1 MKIYKIGRLTSP
13 FVLFF
18 WLLIPWRLYGQETS
32 EQEKYHV
39 DSTLFVYYQHCKAE
53 IKSPSVMQML
63 DTLFLMA
70 KEKGDI
76 RMQAVAISSK
86 TDHFYFSPF
95 FEGQEDSLILYT
107 NMIKDFAR
115 KTNQPQYYYFA
126 WGNRLITY
134 YTRQKKLN
142 LALYEANKMQQES
155 ESRKEIDGMQNCYQA
170 LLRIYQSKE
179 LYKQA
184 TVYAQKLIDLTLKY
198 NLNKYNLTNKY
209 LELSNCY
216 LRTNEPKKAWEALE
230 ESKLYIGNEL
240 NQGAYLCGLLRYYIH
255 TKDMVKARETLKET
269 TQLFNKNTELRIKRA
284 TNLLEI
290 ETNYYIETGEYDK
303 ALDVFQQAFEKLSQ
317 SGFITPTLYRTR
329 GSIYTAKKDYQKAI
343 ESYEKAF
350 ELSDSLNSAQEDI
363 AVGEFATIL
372 GMEHLNLE
380 NKELIQKNQE
390 IQLETRWRIIIL
402 LCIIVVI
409 VGIMFFR
416 ETRLNKV
423 LRRAKDAEQSA
434 SRMKT
439 EFIQNMSHEIRT
451 PLNSIVGFSQILS
464 SKISEEDEESKE
476 YTTIIEQG
484 SNHLL
489 QLVDDVLELS
499 SLDSG
504 TTIPIDT
511 KSELNELCLQWME
524 RAKGLVKPG
533 VVLSYQPEQS
543 ELYLHTN
550 PTRLGQVVLH
560 LLHNAAR
567 FTEEGSIAL
576 SWRILSKQKQIMI
589 CITDTGIGIPQDKQ
603 DFVFERFA
611 KLDTFSKGTGLGL
624 ALSRL
629 IAKKMGGSLTIDS
642 TYTTGSRFILILPL
656 KE

>member
-1 MKIYKIGRLTSP
+1 MKIYKMGRLSSL
-13 FVLFF
+13 FLLFF
-18 WLLIPWRLYGQETS
+18 WLLIPWQLCGQETS

-53 IKSPSVMQML
+53 IKSSSVMQML

-86 TDHFYFSPF
+86 TDHFYFSPS

-107 NMIKDFAR
+107 NTIKDFAR

-126 WGNRLITY
+126 WANRLITY

-155 ESRKEIDGMQNCYQA
+155 ESREEIDGMQNCYQA

-216 LRTNEPKKAWEALE
+216 LRTNEPEKAWEALE

-269 TQLFNKNTELRIKRA
+269 TQLFSKNTELRIKRT

-290 ETNYYIETGEYDK
+290 ETNYYIETGEFDK

-317 SGFITPTLYRTR
+317 NGFITPTLYRTR

-350 ELSDSLNSAQEDI
+350 ALSDSLNSAQEDI

-390 IQLETRWRIIIL
+390 IPIRNTP
-402 LCIIVVI
+402 VYYHS
-409 VGIMFFR
+409 IMYHSSNCRHYVFSR
-416 ETRLNKV
+416 NP
-423 LRRAKDAEQSA
+423 AE
-434 SRMKT
+434 
-439 EFIQNMSHEIRT
+439 
-451 PLNSIVGFSQILS
+451 
-464 SKISEEDEESKE
+464 
-476 YTTIIEQG
+476 
-484 SNHLL
+484 
-489 QLVDDVLELS
+489 
-499 SLDSG
+499 
-504 TTIPIDT
+504 
-511 KSELNELCLQWME
+511 
-524 RAKGLVKPG
+524 
-533 VVLSYQPEQS
+533 
-543 ELYLHTN
+543 
-550 PTRLGQVVLH
+550 
-560 LLHNAAR
+560 
-567 FTEEGSIAL
+567 
-576 SWRILSKQKQIMI
+576 
-589 CITDTGIGIPQDKQ
+589 
-603 DFVFERFA
+603 
-611 KLDTFSKGTGLGL
+611 
-624 ALSRL
+624 
-629 IAKKMGGSLTIDS
+629 
-642 TYTTGSRFILILPL
+642 
-656 KE
+656 

>member
-1 MKIYKIGRLTSP
+1 MKIYKMGRLSSL
-13 FVLFF
+13 FLLFF
-18 WLLIPWRLYGQETS
+18 WLLIPWQLCGQETS

-53 IKSPSVMQML
+53 IKSSSVMQML

-86 TDHFYFSPF
+86 TDHFYFSPS

-107 NMIKDFAR
+107 NTIKNFAR

-126 WGNRLITY
+126 WANRLITY

-155 ESRKEIDGMQNCYQA
+155 ESREEIDGMQNCYQA

-184 TVYAQKLIDLTLKY
+184 TGYAQKLIDLTLKY

-216 LRTNEPKKAWEALE
+216 LRTNEPEKAWEALE

-255 TKDMVKARETLKET
+255 TKDMVKARET
-269 TQLFNKNTELRIKRA
+269 
-284 TNLLEI
+284 
-290 ETNYYIETGEYDK
+290 GEFDK

-317 SGFITPTLYRTR
+317 NGFITPTLYRTR

-390 IQLETRWRIIIL
+390 IQLETRRYIIIL

-524 RAKGLVKPG
+524 RVKRLVKPG
-533 VVLSYQPEQS
+533 VVLSYQPEQN
-543 ELYLHTN
+543 ELYLYTN
-550 PTRLGQVVLH
+550 PARLGQVVLQ
-560 LLHNAAR
+560 LLHNAAK
-567 FTEEGSIAL
+567 FTEEGGITL
-576 SWRILSKQKQIMI
+576 SWRILPKQKQIMI

-603 DFVFERFA
+603 EFVFERFA
-611 KLDTFSKGTGLGL
+611 KLDTFSKVTGLGL

-629 IAKKMGGSLTIDS
+629 IMERMGGNLALDAQ
-642 TYTTGSRFILILPL
+642 YMDGCRFILTLPI
-656 KE
+656 

>member
-1 MKIYKIGRLTSP
+1 MEAYRTTGLVS
-13 FVLFF
+13 LFLLLF
-18 WLLIPWRLYGQETS
+18 WLLIPGHIHGQQTS

-39 DSTLFVYYQHCKAE
+39 DSTLFVYYQHCKTE

-70 KEKGDI
+70 KEKGDL

-86 TDHFYFSPF
+86 TDHFYFGLS

-107 NMIKDFAR
+107 NAIKDFAR

-126 WGNRLITY
+126 WANRLITY
-134 YTRQKKLN
+134 YTKQKKLN

-155 ESRKEIDGMQNCYQA
+155 ESREEIDGMQNCYQA

-269 TQLFNKNTELRIKRA
+269 TQLFSKNTELRIKRA

-290 ETNYYIETGEYDK
+290 ETNYYIETGEFDK

-317 SGFITPTLYRTR
+317 NGFITPTLYRTR

-390 IQLETRWRIIIL
+390 IQLETRRHIIIL

-511 KSELNELCLQWME
+511 KSELQWIE
-524 RAKGLVKPG
+524 RAKRLVKPR
-533 VVLSYQPEQS
+533 VVLSYQPEQN

-550 PTRLGQVVLH
+550 PARLEQVVLQ
-560 LLHNAAR
+560 LLHNAAK
-567 FTEEGSIAL
+567 FTEEGGITL
-576 SWRILSKQKQIMI
+576 SWRILPKQKQIMI

-629 IAKKMGGSLTIDS
+629 IMERMGGNLVLDAQYTDGCRFMLT
-642 TYTTGSRFILILPL
+642 LPI
-656 KE
+656 

>member
-1 MKIYKIGRLTSP
+1 MRTTP
-13 FVLFF
+13 
-18 WLLIPWRLYGQETS
+18 LLHSHQKYGQ
-32 EQEKYHV
+32 
-39 DSTLFVYYQHCKAE
+39 
-53 IKSPSVMQML
+53 
-63 DTLFLMA
+63 
-70 KEKGDI
+70 
-76 RMQAVAISSK
+76 
-86 TDHFYFSPF
+86 
-95 FEGQEDSLILYT
+95 
-107 NMIKDFAR
+107 
-115 KTNQPQYYYFA
+115 
-126 WGNRLITY
+126 
-134 YTRQKKLN
+134 
-142 LALYEANKMQQES
+142 
-155 ESRKEIDGMQNCYQA
+155 
-170 LLRIYQSKE
+170 
-179 LYKQA
+179 
-184 TVYAQKLIDLTLKY
+184 
-198 NLNKYNLTNKY
+198 
-209 LELSNCY
+209 
-216 LRTNEPKKAWEALE
+216 
-230 ESKLYIGNEL
+230 
-240 NQGAYLCGLLRYYIH
+240 
-255 TKDMVKARETLKET
+255 ARETLKET
-269 TQLFNKNTELRIKRA
+269 TQLFSKNTELRIKRT

-290 ETNYYIETGEYDK
+290 ETNYYIETGEFDK

-317 SGFITPTLYRTR
+317 NGFITPTLYRTR

-524 RAKGLVKPG
+524 RAKRLVKPG
-533 VVLSYQPEQS
+533 VVLSYQPEQN
-543 ELYLHTN
+543 ELYLYTN
-550 PTRLGQVVLH
+550 PARLGQVVLQ
-560 LLHNAAR
+560 LLHNAAK
-567 FTEEGSIAL
+567 FTEEGGITL
-576 SWRILSKQKQIMI
+576 SWRILPKQKQIMI

-603 DFVFERFA
+603 EFVFERFA

-629 IAKKMGGSLTIDS
+629 IMERMGGNLVLDAQ
-642 TYTTGSRFILILPL
+642 YMDGCRFILTLPI
-656 KE
+656 

>member
-1 MKIYKIGRLTSP
+1 
-13 FVLFF
+13 
-18 WLLIPWRLYGQETS
+18 
-32 EQEKYHV
+32 
-39 DSTLFVYYQHCKAE
+39 
-53 IKSPSVMQML
+53 
-63 DTLFLMA
+63 
-70 KEKGDI
+70 
-76 RMQAVAISSK
+76 
-86 TDHFYFSPF
+86 
-95 FEGQEDSLILYT
+95 
-107 NMIKDFAR
+107 
-115 KTNQPQYYYFA
+115 
-126 WGNRLITY
+126 
-134 YTRQKKLN
+134 
-142 LALYEANKMQQES
+142 
-155 ESRKEIDGMQNCYQA
+155 MQNCYQA

-269 TQLFNKNTELRIKRA
+269 TQLFSKNTELRIKRA

-290 ETNYYIETGEYDK
+290 ETNYYIETGEFDK

-317 SGFITPTLYRTR
+317 NGFITPTLYRTR

-390 IQLETRWRIIIL
+390 IQLETRRHIIIL

-524 RAKGLVKPG
+524 RAKRLVKPG
-533 VVLSYQPEQS
+533 VVLSYQPEQN

-550 PTRLGQVVLH
+550 PARLEQVVLQ
-560 LLHNAAR
+560 LLHNAAK
-567 FTEEGSIAL
+567 FTEEGGITL
-576 SWRILSKQKQIMI
+576 SWRILPKQKQIMI

-629 IAKKMGGSLTIDS
+629 IMERMGGNLVLDAQYTDGCRFMLT
-642 TYTTGSRFILILPL
+642 LPI
-656 KE
+656 

>member
-1 MKIYKIGRLTSP
+1 
-13 FVLFF
+13 
-18 WLLIPWRLYGQETS
+18 
-32 EQEKYHV
+32 
-39 DSTLFVYYQHCKAE
+39 
-53 IKSPSVMQML
+53 
-63 DTLFLMA
+63 
-70 KEKGDI
+70 
-76 RMQAVAISSK
+76 
-86 TDHFYFSPF
+86 
-95 FEGQEDSLILYT
+95 
-107 NMIKDFAR
+107 
-115 KTNQPQYYYFA
+115 
-126 WGNRLITY
+126 
-134 YTRQKKLN
+134 
-142 LALYEANKMQQES
+142 MQQES
-155 ESRKEIDGMQNCYQA
+155 ESREEIDGMQNCYQA

-216 LRTNEPKKAWEALE
+216 LRTNESTKAWEALE

-269 TQLFNKNTELRIKRA
+269 KQLFSKNTELRIKRT

-290 ETNYYIETGEYDK
+290 ETNYYMETGEYEK
-303 ALDVFQQAFEKLSQ
+303 ALDAFQQAFEKLSQ
-317 SGFITPTLYRTR
+317 NGFITPTLYRTR

-350 ELSDSLNSAQEDI
+350 QLSDSLSSAQEDI
-363 AVGEFATIL
+363 SVGEFATIL

-390 IQLETRWRIIIL
+390 IQLEKRRYLIIL

-409 VGIMFFR
+409 VGVMFFR

-476 YTTIIEQG
+476 YTGIIEQG

-489 QLVDDVLELS
+489 QLVDNVLELAN
-499 SLDSG
+499 LDSG
-504 TTIPIDT
+504 TPIPTDT
-511 KSELNELCLQWME
+511 KVEINALCRQWVE
-524 RAKGLVKPG
+524 KAKNSLKPG
-533 VVLSYQPEQS
+533 VELVYQPEQD
-543 ELYLHTN
+543 ELHLYTN
-550 PTRLGQVVLH
+550 PGRLTQVVSH
-560 LLHNAAR
+560 LLHNSAR
-567 FTEEGSIAL
+567 FTEKGSITL
-576 SWRILSKQKQIMI
+576 SWHINPKQRSLVISV
-589 CITDTGIGIPQDKQ
+589 TDTGIGIPQDKQ

-611 KLDTFSKGTGLGL
+611 KIDTFSTGTGLGL
-624 ALSRL
+624 ALGRL
-629 IAKKMGGSLTIDS
+629 IMEKMNGSLMLDDK
-642 TYTTGSRFILILPL
+642 YTEGCRFVLTLPI
-656 KE
+656 K

>member
-1 MKIYKIGRLTSP
+1 
-13 FVLFF
+13 
-18 WLLIPWRLYGQETS
+18 
-32 EQEKYHV
+32 
-39 DSTLFVYYQHCKAE
+39 
-53 IKSPSVMQML
+53 
-63 DTLFLMA
+63 
-70 KEKGDI
+70 
-76 RMQAVAISSK
+76 
-86 TDHFYFSPF
+86 
-95 FEGQEDSLILYT
+95 
-107 NMIKDFAR
+107 
-115 KTNQPQYYYFA
+115 
-126 WGNRLITY
+126 
-134 YTRQKKLN
+134 
-142 LALYEANKMQQES
+142 
-155 ESRKEIDGMQNCYQA
+155 
-170 LLRIYQSKE
+170 
-179 LYKQA
+179 
-184 TVYAQKLIDLTLKY
+184 
-198 NLNKYNLTNKY
+198 
-209 LELSNCY
+209 
-216 LRTNEPKKAWEALE
+216 
-230 ESKLYIGNEL
+230 
-240 NQGAYLCGLLRYYIH
+240 
-255 TKDMVKARETLKET
+255 MVKARETLKET
-269 TQLFNKNTELRIKRA
+269 TQLFSKNTELRIKRT

-290 ETNYYIETGEYDK
+290 ETNYYIETGEFDK

-317 SGFITPTLYRTR
+317 NGFITPTLYRTR

-350 ELSDSLNSAQEDI
+350 ALSDSLNSAQEDI

-390 IQLETRWRIIIL
+390 IQLETRRYIIIL

-524 RAKGLVKPG
+524 RVKRLVKPG
-533 VVLSYQPEQS
+533 VVLSYQPEQN
-543 ELYLHTN
+543 ELYLYTN
-550 PTRLGQVVLH
+550 PARLGQVVLQ
-560 LLHNAAR
+560 LLHNAAK
-567 FTEEGSIAL
+567 FTEEGGITL
-576 SWRILSKQKQIMI
+576 SWRILPKQKQIMI

-603 DFVFERFA
+603 EFVFERFA

-629 IAKKMGGSLTIDS
+629 IMDRMGGNLALDDQ
-642 TYTTGSRFILILPL
+642 YMDGCRFILTLPI
-656 KE
+656 

>member
-1 MKIYKIGRLTSP
+1 MEACRTTGLVS
-13 FVLFF
+13 LFLLLF
-18 WLLIPWRLYGQETS
+18 WLLIPGHIHGQQTS

-70 KEKGDI
+70 KEKGDL

-86 TDHFYFSPF
+86 TDHFYFGPS

-107 NMIKDFAR
+107 NTIKDFAR

-126 WGNRLITY
+126 WANRLITY
-134 YTRQKKLN
+134 YTKQKKLN

-155 ESRKEIDGMQNCYQA
+155 ESREEIDGMQNCYQA

-198 NLNKYNLTNKY
+198 NLNKYNLANKY
-209 LELSNCY
+209 LELGNCY
-216 LRTNEPKKAWEALE
+216 LRTNEPAKAWEALE

-269 TQLFNKNTELRIKRA
+269 TQLFSKNTELRIKRA

-303 ALDVFQQAFEKLSQ
+303 ALEVFQQAFEKISQ
-317 SGFITPTLYRTR
+317 NGFITPTLYRTR

-350 ELSDSLNSAQEDI
+350 ELSDSLSSAQEDI
-363 AVGEFATIL
+363 SVGEFATIL

-390 IQLETRWRIIIL
+390 IQLETRRHIIIL

-416 ETRLNKV
+416 ETQLNKV

-489 QLVDDVLELS
+489 QLVDNVLELS

-504 TTIPIDT
+504 TSIPTDT
-511 KSELNELCLQWME
+511 KVEINALCRQWME
-524 RAKGLVKPG
+524 KAKNSLKPG
-533 VVLSYQPEQS
+533 VDLVYQPGQD
-543 ELYLHTN
+543 ELHLYTN
-550 PTRLGQVVLH
+550 PGRLTQVVSH
-560 LLHNAAR
+560 LLHNSAR
-567 FTEEGSIAL
+567 FTEKGSITL
-576 SWRILSKQKQIMI
+576 SWHINPKQRSLVISV
-589 CITDTGIGIPQDKQ
+589 TDTGIGIPQDKL

-611 KLDTFSKGTGLGL
+611 KIDTFSTGTGLGL
-624 ALSRL
+624 ALGRL
-629 IAKKMGGSLTIDS
+629 IMEKMDGSLVLDDK
-642 TYTTGSRFILILPL
+642 YTEGCRFILTLPL

>member
-1 MKIYKIGRLTSP
+1 MRTTPLLHSHQRYDQSP
-13 FVLFF
+13 ENAKRNHTTFQ
-18 WLLIPWRLYGQETS
+18 QEYRT
-32 EQEKYHV
+32 
-39 DSTLFVYYQHCKAE
+39 A
-53 IKSPSVMQML
+53 
-63 DTLFLMA
+63 
-70 KEKGDI
+70 
-76 RMQAVAISSK
+76 
-86 TDHFYFSPF
+86 
-95 FEGQEDSLILYT
+95 
-107 NMIKDFAR
+107 
-115 KTNQPQYYYFA
+115 YYY
-126 WGNRLITY
+126 
-134 YTRQKKLN
+134 
-142 LALYEANKMQQES
+142 
-155 ESRKEIDGMQNCYQA
+155 
-170 LLRIYQSKE
+170 
-179 LYKQA
+179 
-184 TVYAQKLIDLTLKY
+184 
-198 NLNKYNLTNKY
+198 
-209 LELSNCY
+209 
-216 LRTNEPKKAWEALE
+216 
-230 ESKLYIGNEL
+230 
-240 NQGAYLCGLLRYYIH
+240 
-255 TKDMVKARETLKET
+255 
-269 TQLFNKNTELRIKRA
+269 IK
-284 TNLLEI
+284 
-290 ETNYYIETGEYDK
+290 TGEFDK

-317 SGFITPTLYRTR
+317 NGFITPTLYRTR

-390 IQLETRWRIIIL
+390 IQLETRRHIIIL

-511 KSELNELCLQWME
+511 KSELNELCLQWIE
-524 RAKGLVKPG
+524 RAKRLVKPR
-533 VVLSYQPEQS
+533 VVLSYQPEQN

-550 PTRLGQVVLH
+550 PARLEQVVLQ
-560 LLHNAAR
+560 LLHNAAK
-567 FTEEGSIAL
+567 FTEEGGITL
-576 SWRILSKQKQIMI
+576 SWRILPKQKQIMI

-629 IAKKMGGSLTIDS
+629 IMERMGGNLVLDAQYTDGCRFMLT
-642 TYTTGSRFILILPL
+642 LPI
-656 KE
+656 

>member
-1 MKIYKIGRLTSP
+1 MKIYKMGRLSSL
-13 FVLFF
+13 FLLFF
-18 WLLIPWRLYGQETS
+18 WLLIPWQLCGQETS

-53 IKSPSVMQML
+53 IKSSSVMQML

-86 TDHFYFSPF
+86 TDHFYFSPS

-107 NMIKDFAR
+107 NTIKDFAR

-126 WGNRLITY
+126 WANRLITY

-155 ESRKEIDGMQNCYQA
+155 ESREEIDGMQNCYQA

-216 LRTNEPKKAWEALE
+216 LRTNEPEKAWEALE

-269 TQLFNKNTELRIKRA
+269 TQLFSKNTELRIKRT

-290 ETNYYIETGEYDK
+290 ETNYYIETGEFDK

-317 SGFITPTLYRTR
+317 NGFITPTLYRTR

-350 ELSDSLNSAQEDI
+350 ALSDSLNSAQEDI

-390 IQLETRWRIIIL
+390 TRRYIIIL

-524 RAKGLVKPG
+524 RVKRLVKPG
-533 VVLSYQPEQS
+533 VVLSYQPEQN
-543 ELYLHTN
+543 ELYLYTN
-550 PTRLGQVVLH
+550 PARLGQVVLQ
-560 LLHNAAR
+560 LLHNAAK
-567 FTEEGSIAL
+567 FTEEGGITL
-576 SWRILSKQKQIMI
+576 SWRILPKQKQIMI

-603 DFVFERFA
+603 EFVFERFA

-629 IAKKMGGSLTIDS
+629 IMERMGGNLALDAQ
-642 TYTTGSRFILILPL
+642 YMDGCRFILTLPI
-656 KE
+656 

>member
-1 MKIYKIGRLTSP
+1 MEACRTTGLAS
-13 FVLFF
+13 LFLLLF
-18 WLLIPWRLYGQETS
+18 WLLIPGHIHGQQTS

-70 KEKGDI
+70 KEKGDL

-86 TDHFYFSPF
+86 TDHFYFGPS

-107 NMIKDFAR
+107 NTIKDFAR

-126 WGNRLITY
+126 WANRLITY
-134 YTRQKKLN
+134 YTKQKKLN

-155 ESRKEIDGMQNCYQA
+155 ESREEIDGMQNCYQA

-198 NLNKYNLTNKY
+198 NLNKYNLANKY
-209 LELSNCY
+209 LELGNCY
-216 LRTNEPKKAWEALE
+216 LRTNEPAKAWEALE

-269 TQLFNKNTELRIKRA
+269 TQLFSKNTELRIKRA

-303 ALDVFQQAFEKLSQ
+303 ALGVFQQAFEKLSQ
-317 SGFITPTLYRTR
+317 NGFITPTLYRKR

-390 IQLETRWRIIIL
+390 IQLEKRRYLIIL

-409 VGIMFFR
+409 VGVMFFR
-416 ETRLNKV
+416 ETQLNKV

-489 QLVDDVLELS
+489 QLVDNVLELS

-504 TTIPIDT
+504 TPIPTDT
-511 KSELNELCLQWME
+511 KVEINALCRQWVE
-524 RAKGLVKPG
+524 KAKSSLKPG
-533 VVLSYQPEQS
+533 VELVYQPEQD
-543 ELYLHTN
+543 ELHLYTN
-550 PTRLGQVVLH
+550 PGRLTQVVSH
-560 LLHNAAR
+560 LLHNSAR
-567 FTEEGSIAL
+567 FTKKGSITL
-576 SWRILSKQKQIMI
+576 SWHINPKQRSLVISV
-589 CITDTGIGIPQDKQ
+589 TDTGIGIPQDKL

-611 KLDTFSKGTGLGL
+611 KIDAFSTGTGLGL
-624 ALSRL
+624 ALGRL
-629 IAKKMGGSLTIDS
+629 IMEKMNGSLVLDDK
-642 TYTTGSRFILILPL
+642 YTEGCSFVLTLPI
-656 KE
+656 K

>member
-1 MKIYKIGRLTSP
+1 MKIYKMGRLSSL
-13 FVLFF
+13 FLLFF
-18 WLLIPWRLYGQETS
+18 WLLIPWQLCGQETS

-86 TDHFYFSPF
+86 TDHFYFSPS

-107 NMIKDFAR
+107 NTIKDFAR

-126 WGNRLITY
+126 WANRLITY

-155 ESRKEIDGMQNCYQA
+155 ESREEIDGMQNCYQA

-198 NLNKYNLTNKY
+198 NLTNKY

-216 LRTNEPKKAWEALE
+216 LRTNEPEKAWEALE

-255 TKDMVKARETLKET
+255 TKDMIKARKTLKET
-269 TQLFNKNTELRIKRA
+269 TQLFSKNTELRIKRT

-290 ETNYYIETGEYDK
+290 ETNYYIETGEFDK

-317 SGFITPTLYRTR
+317 NGFITPTLYRTR

-524 RAKGLVKPG
+524 RAKRLVKPG
-533 VVLSYQPEQS
+533 VVLSYQPEQN
-543 ELYLHTN
+543 ELYLYTN
-550 PTRLGQVVLH
+550 PARLGQVVLQ
-560 LLHNAAR
+560 LLHNAAK
-567 FTEEGSIAL
+567 FTEEGGITL
-576 SWRILSKQKQIMI
+576 SWRILPKQKQIMI

-603 DFVFERFA
+603 EFVFERFA

-629 IAKKMGGSLTIDS
+629 IMERMGGNLALDAQ
-642 TYTTGSRFILILPL
+642 YMDGCRFILTLPI
-656 KE
+656 

>member
-1 MKIYKIGRLTSP
+1 MKIYKMGRLSSL
-13 FVLFF
+13 FLLFF
-18 WLLIPWRLYGQETS
+18 WLLIPWQLCGQETS

-53 IKSPSVMQML
+53 IKSSSVMQML

-86 TDHFYFSPF
+86 TDHFYFSPS

-107 NMIKDFAR
+107 NTIKDFAR
-115 KTNQPQYYYFA
+115 KTNQPQYCYFA
-126 WGNRLITY
+126 WANRLITY
-134 YTRQKKLN
+134 YTKQKKLN

-155 ESRKEIDGMQNCYQA
+155 ESREEIDGMQNCYQA

-184 TVYAQKLIDLTLKY
+184 TIYAQKLIDLTLKY

-216 LRTNEPKKAWEALE
+216 LRTNEPAKAWEALE

-269 TQLFNKNTELRIKRA
+269 TQLFSKNTELRIKRA

-303 ALDVFQQAFEKLSQ
+303 ALGVFQQAFEKLSQ
-317 SGFITPTLYRTR
+317 NGFITPTLYRTR

-350 ELSDSLNSAQEDI
+350 ALSDSLNSAQEDI

-390 IQLETRWRIIIL
+390 IQLETRRYIIIL

-524 RAKGLVKPG
+524 RVKRLVKPG
-533 VVLSYQPEQS
+533 VVLSYQPEQN
-543 ELYLHTN
+543 ELYLYTN
-550 PTRLGQVVLH
+550 PARLGQVVLQ
-560 LLHNAAR
+560 LLHNAAK
-567 FTEEGSIAL
+567 FTEEGGITL
-576 SWRILSKQKQIMI
+576 SWRILPKQKQIMI

-603 DFVFERFA
+603 EFVFERFA

-629 IAKKMGGSLTIDS
+629 IMERMGGNLALDAQ
-642 TYTTGSRFILILPL
+642 YMDGCRFILTLPI
-656 KE
+656 